1 MLSRILGTYLR
12 PHRASIALLI
22 LLQMVQTVTFLLLP
36 TMNAQLID
44 RGLLRGSIVDILWIG
59 AVMVGVAAVQVAARM
74 GAQYFGTGVAT
85 ALGAALRS
93 AIFRRVQD
101 FSVHEVER
109 FGAAS
114 LTTRTVNDV
123 QQIQL
128 VTVDGFGSIV
138 SAPIM
143 CVASIVLAL
152 QQDVPLTLV
161 LLVFIP
167 LATITVLVVMARMSP
182 LYSLIQHSVDR
193 MNRLLREQIT
203 GVRVIRAF
211 VREDHERRRF
221 GDANEELFQLT
232 MRARRQAAMMFPIV
246 WLLGNVFTV
255 VVVWVGGSRIGSGD
269 LTIGALS
276 AFTGYVILILT
287 SMLIA
292 MYVFLTVP
300 RAQVAARRVC
310 EVLDTPASPSVDGA
324 GDGGTGALPGH
335 VDLRGAGFRYPGA
348 EEPSLRDIT
357 LSVRPGE
364 TLALIGST
372 GSGKT
377 TLLNLVLRLYETTTG
392 SVLVNGTDVREVDRD
407 ALSATVGLVSQK
419 PYLFAGTIA
428 TNLRYGRPEATDD
441 ELWHALDVAQV
452 RDFVAGLPDGLDSA
466 VVQGGGNFS
475 GGQRQRLSIART
487 LVRRPD
493 VYLFDDCFSGL
504 DYATE
509 AALRAALAPDIAG
522 ATVIVVAQRIS
533 TIRDADRIAVLDEG
547 RVVGLGTHDE
557 LIAGND
563 VYRAIAQSQLTA
575 QEAL

>member
-12 PHRASIALLI
+12 PHRLSIAVLI
-22 LLQMVQTVTFLLLP
+22 LLQLVQTITFLLLP
-36 TMNAQLID
+36 TMNAQLVD
-44 RGLLRGSIVDILWIG
+44 RGLLRGSVVDILWIG

-74 GAQYFGTGVAT
+74 GAQYFGTSVAT
-85 ALGAALRS
+85 ALGARLRS

-167 LATITVLVVMARMSP
+167 LATVTVLVVMARMGP
-182 LYSLIQHSVDR
+182 LYGLIQHSVDG

-221 GDANEELFQLT
+221 GAANEELFQLT

-255 VVVWVGGSRIGSGD
+255 VVVWVGGRRIGSGD
-269 LTIGALS
+269 LTVGALS

-310 EVLDTPASPSVDGA
+310 EVLDAAPAPSA
-324 GDGGTGALPGH
+324 DGGADSGPRPGH

-364 TLALIGST
+364 TLAVIGST

-392 SVLVNGTDVREVDRD
+392 SVLVNGTDVRELDRD
-407 ALSATVGLVSQK
+407 ALSATVGLVAQK

-441 ELWHALDVAQV
+441 ELWHALGVARI
-452 RDFVAGLPDGLDSA
+452 RDFVAGLPAGLDS
-466 VVQGGGNFS
+466 VVEQGGGNFS

-522 ATVIVVAQRIS
+522 ATTVVVAQRIS